1 MSKLVDRKLRRRRA
15 NSLLHRRVYSAFLL
29 FLSFFPRLFLL
40 LVVFSLDE
48 LIANGET
55 GTFDMVYID
64 ADKWNYPVYYDKCME
79 LVRQGGII
87 LLDDTLWEG
96 YVCDPT
102 INKDGKT
109 SEVEPLDYQRDSIEL
124 YKFHFQSIYKRIAVH
139 MHALNKKIVK
149 DPRVLVNILP
159 VGSGL
164 TIVTKL

>member
-87 LLDDTLWEG
+87 LLDD
-96 YVCDPT
+96 V
-102 INKDGKT
+102 
-109 SEVEPLDYQRDSIEL
+109 SMV
-124 YKFHFQSIYKRIAVH
+124 
-139 MHALNKKIVK
+139 
-149 DPRVLVNILP
+149 
-159 VGSGL
+159 
-164 TIVTKL
+164 